1 VKQLFKRL
9 SKTVRKFQAQ
19 PLQVLERDHE
29 IFVLVRMYGK
39 FRGRIEA
46 WLPVLHCW
54 TIEDGRVVAWRSFPA
69 RGMSFE
75 EAILNAEHELALK
88 GAMTSSLMVTAN
100 VSERIDELKKW

>member
-29 IFVLVRMYGK
+29 IFVLVRMYGRFK
-39 FRGRIEA
+39 GRIEA
-46 WLPVLHCW
+46 WLPALHCW

-75 EAILNAEHELALK
+75 TAVANAEQELARP
-88 GAMTSSLMVTAN
+88 GATESIEVGAEAGSTTA
-100 VSERIDELKKW
+100 VV